1 MELGTRMR
9 QLRRERGMTLRAVAE
24 VAGVNQTYLSKIENN
39 KPGFVP
45 GAETVRA
52 LASALGADPLEFLEL
67 AGKVPPELQHMTSS
81 AAGRRFYRCS
91 KEITSAE
98 EWDTLS
104 DVLEKK
110 LQDHPAEGLPES
122 RK

>member
-1 MELGTRMR
+1 
-9 QLRRERGMTLRAVAE
+9 MTLRAVAE
-24 VAGVNQTYLSKIENN
+24 LAGVDQTYLSKIENN

-45 GAETVRA
+45 GAETLRS

-67 AGKVPPELQHMTSS
+67 AGKVPPELQHMASS

-91 KEITSAE
+91 KGITSAE
-98 EWDTLS
+98 EWDSLS
-104 DVLEKK
+104 EILEKK
-110 LQDHPAEGLPES
+110 LQDHPAEERSVS

>member
-1 MELGTRMR
+1 MELGTRVR
-9 QLRRERGMTLRAVAE
+9 QMRRERGMTLRAVAE
-24 VAGVNQTYLSKIENN
+24 LAGVDQTYLSKIENN

-45 GAETVRA
+45 GAETLRS

-67 AGKVPPELQHMTSS
+67 AGKVPPELQHMASS

-91 KEITSAE
+91 KGITSAE
-98 EWDTLS
+98 EWDSLS
-104 DVLEKK
+104 EILEKK
-110 LQDHPAEGLPES
+110 LQDHPAEERSVS